1 MYVQHIQPHWLIKS
15 FGLARVEDGLADGY
29 IANPRTIV
37 ASPISFPGLFVPRLL
52 DALSLCYEEVAKS
65 GLHFFPVRLCL
76 PSASR
81 LLSS

>member
-15 FGLARVEDGLADGY
+15 FGLARVENGLADGY

-37 ASPISFPGLFVPRLL
+37 ASPISFPGLFVRFI
-52 DALSLCYEEVAKS
+52 LCYVDVAKL